1 MPPEIT
7 ACRLKSVNMST
18 KIKRK
23 VTVENS
29 KDDNDHPRRPSVF
42 ERLGPGAVNIA
53 TQPTDRH
60 SRPEHNEKCR
70 NWLRTGN
77 CAYGNTCRYKHDT
90 FPSSSR
96 RSAKSEKE
104 VESKDLRHKVKTKRD
119 EPKESRDSSMSPKRK
134 SSKRSMSRSRKGE
147 HESKIKSTVVVTRP
161 RSPSSATAETET
173 KKKTDGNWEDDS
185 DDWPMDAAQLDYKEE
200 LTLERKRQQLQRELE
215 LELQKERLLNESVT
229 ITKTVSFSESSST
242 SSSSDS
248 GTISSSSESTSS
260 SSDEDS
266 NDSSSTSSSSSSSS
280 SRPPTKKKNKKSFSK
295 DSSRSLKSKGKDDYD
310 KIKSSR
316 AAKVKKN
323 RSPSPILESRKG
335 RKGRDKHNLSPS
347 SPRKRHPDGRSDSV
361 GRSNI
366 NVRLRGPRTPSP
378 SSKPRKQRQW
388 AQSSSADSLTGEV
401 QRNKGKRHKKKKD
414 LPRNEKRKSDRVL
427 SPPPLSSPNRQALIP
442 IISSKKTKPRIEVPG
457 KTRHR
462 TRDASPPI
470 IPRNSGSSS
479 QSMKLMGTSRYLTDE
494 KPMEKLRGDERSK
507 YYSRKEEEDL
517 LPPNKR
523 NDSRDRGSKRSKLS
537 PRKDSRRGSLS
548 PHKDRYDSEMLSVGN
563 RKLYPH
569 EKDKLDRR
577 RPSVSPVR
585 SDRRKMNP
593 EIEKK
598 RDVRELSPREHESR
612 RDNAY
617 RGNEPHGY
625 DKRGNE
631 PKKRFV
637 SPDMKKNRDDKG
649 RDHIKDRNSEYDSSS
664 WQGDHRKPVS
674 SSTDRRTPEP
684 RGRQEMRSQPSLSR
698 NDRSH
703 EREADRKKI
712 GKKRDLSVRS
722 VESDRSRLPSPR
734 RSQSPVH
741 GHHGVREIESLTGNR
756 GRMYESDIPPGER
769 EYGYGYDSLHDP
781 YLSDRLLPSDYE
793 SDVLR
798 GSSVYPSDV
807 YPESRYRRG
816 GKDSLDRYEP
826 RDVMSPRDV
835 LPHRD
840 IISLTGR
847 GDDYLSD
854 LPMDERSYDDRW
866 QRGRGRDDWD
876 PYATLPPAPLPPHV
890 AAALDEDRYGMPRR
904 RRASPDWQRG
914 RMDDRDPSSGHRP
927 GGRVPGPLSEGRSRS
942 PKGPGS
948 NRSSWSDRGGR
959 HDSRSTDGKPYD
971 DPQKDRSLDDRKGR
985 NIRKDR
991 GKPLKDESL
1000 IEDKGFSSKEK
1011 APVKRPHSPSPSPP
1025 SKIKKRRNDMP
1036 SFESRYHGSET
1047 SEKVSSGSA
1056 KKGKEEIKPDSKQG
1070 ANNRI
1075 QKSGKQDISSPKIDN
1090 LSAAEKGELPSK
1102 SATESKPKEK
1112 EERKSRKNDD
1122 GARGEDDFS
1131 DWSDD
1136 DDDLLTREDFVES
1149 EANNE
1154 NVKYRHKSD
1163 EITEDNARRR
1173 DRHTRDDLK
1182 KDRDDSRTSSRD
1194 RSIDDTSHV
1203 KDSKLTSEGK
1213 DIDIQESLSLKEDT
1227 ATDVD
1232 EYVTA
1237 ESVDYDPISDDE
1249 LDALIEEPDET
1260 LIKPAVEE
1268 KSKIVNA
1275 LEVDWSTLMNET
1287 KTEFVPGFARQRFK
1301 AAHVLSRI
1309 GFSQVFAGS
1318 ELTEK
1323 IIETCQKQLDEEVSN
1338 EEDET
1343 ASKEENKNAKKF
1355 VMEHPL
1361 AAFHVAI
1368 SQNKLERT
1376 SLFNKVGPY
1385 RRALCARR
1393 DLQIRKVLCRPLNKL
1408 DAASAVTYTS
1418 QYTVVDKELYKQ
1430 SLELLKLKKPPEV
1443 QPQTIVC

>member
-1 MPPEIT
+1 
-7 ACRLKSVNMST
+7 MSS

-29 KDDNDHPRRPSVF
+29 KDDSDQPRRPSVF

-77 CAYGNTCRYKHDT
+77 CAYGNTCRYKHET

-96 RSAKSEKE
+96 RSTKSEKE

-119 EPKESRDSSMSPKRK
+119 EPKESRDSSLSPKRK
-134 SSKRSMSRSRKGE
+134 SSKRSISRSRKGE

-161 RSPSSATAETET
+161 RSPSSAATETTET
-173 KKKTDGNWEDDS
+173 KKKPEGNWEDDS

-242 SSSSDS
+242 SSSSES
-248 GTISSSSESTSS
+248 GTISSSSETTSS

-280 SRPPTKKKNKKSFSK
+280 SRPPTKKKNKKSYSK
-295 DSSRSLKSKGKDDYD
+295 DISRSLKSKGKDDYD

-316 AAKVKKN
+316 AAKAKKN

-335 RKGRDKHNLSPS
+335 RKGRDKHNLSPT
-347 SPRKRHPDGRSDSV
+347 SPRKRHLDGASDSV
-361 GRSNI
+361 GRSNL

-388 AQSSSADSLTGEV
+388 AQSSSADSRTAEV
-401 QRNKGKRHKKKKD
+401 QRNKGKRHKKKKE
-414 LPRNEKRKSDRVL
+414 LPRNEKRKSDRTL
-427 SPPPLSSPNRQALIP
+427 SPPPLSSPNRQTMMP
-442 IISSKKTKPRIEVPG
+442 VISSKKIKPREEVSG
-457 KTRHR
+457 KIRHR
-462 TRDASPPI
+462 TRDVSPQI
-470 IPRNSGSSS
+470 VPRNSGSSS
-479 QSMKLMGTSRYLTDE
+479 QSMKLMGTSRYLSEE

-507 YYSRKEEEDL
+507 YYSRKEEDEL

-523 NDSRDRGSKRSKLS
+523 NESHERGYKRSKLS

-548 PHKDRYDSEMLSVGN
+548 PHKDRYDSDMLSVGN

-569 EKDKLDRR
+569 EKEKLDRR

-585 SDRRKMNP
+585 SDRRKINP
-593 EIEKK
+593 EVEKK
-598 RDVRELSPREHESR
+598 RDIREMSPREHHESR

-617 RGNEPHGY
+617 RSNDPHSY
-625 DKRGNE
+625 DKRNSE

-637 SPDMKKNRDDKG
+637 SPDMKKNRDDKV

-664 WQGDHRKPVS
+664 WQGDHRKPGS
-674 SSTDRRTPEP
+674 SSTGRRTPET
-684 RGRQEMRSQPSLSR
+684 RGRQEMHSQPPLVR
-698 NDRSH
+698 NDRSR
-703 EREADRKKI
+703 EREVDRKKLV
-712 GKKRDLSVRS
+712 KKRDLSV
-722 VESDRSRLPSPR
+722 

-756 GRMYESDIPPGER
+756 GRIYESDIPPSER

-793 SDVLR
+793 ADVLR

-807 YPESRYRRG
+807 YPEPRYRRG

-854 LPMDERSYDDRW
+854 LPIDDRSYDDRW

-876 PYATLPPAPLPPHV
+876 PYPTLPPAPLPPHV

-914 RMDDRDPSSGHRP
+914 RIDDRDPSSGHRP

-959 HDSRSTDGKPYD
+959 HDNRSTDGKPYD
-971 DPQKDRSLDDRKGR
+971 DPQKDRCLDDRKGR

-1036 SFESRYHGSET
+1036 FDSRYHGSET
-1047 SEKVSSGSA
+1047 SEKVSSGSV
-1056 KKGKEEIKPDSKQG
+1056 KKGKEEIKPDSKPT
-1070 ANNRI
+1070 NNSRV

-1090 LSAAEKGELPSK
+1090 ISITDKGEVPSK
-1102 SATESKPKEK
+1102 SANESKLKEK
-1112 EERKSRKNDD
+1112 EERKSRKNDSK
-1122 GARGEDDFS
+1122 AAS
-1131 DWSDD
+1131 D
-1136 DDDLLTREDFVES
+1136 
-1149 EANNE
+1149 
-1154 NVKYRHKSD
+1154 
-1163 EITEDNARRR
+1163 
-1173 DRHTRDDLK
+1173 
-1182 KDRDDSRTSSRD
+1182 
-1194 RSIDDTSHV
+1194 
-1203 KDSKLTSEGK
+1203 GK
-1213 DIDIQESLSLKEDT
+1213 DVDLQESLSLKEDT

-1249 LDALIEEPDET
+1249 LDALIEEPDDT

-1275 LEVDWSTLMNET
+1275 LEVDWSTLMSET

-1309 GFSQVFAGS
+1309 GFSQVFAGP

-1323 IIETCQKQLDEEVSN
+1323 IIETCQKQLDDEVVSN
-1338 EEDET
+1338 EEAAEENV
-1343 ASKEENKNAKKF
+1343 SKEENKKPKKF

-1368 SQNKLERT
+1368 SQNKQERNI
-1376 SLFNKVGPY
+1376 LFNKVGPF

-1408 DAASAVTYTS
+1408 DATPVVTYTP

-1443 QPQTIVC
+1443 QPQTVDVC